1 MAQALRAPAGEADF
15 LDDQL
20 LVLKTTLA
28 QATSMAGPDLS
39 EPAVSASSTDQDQE
53 SLALGS
59 RFESFSL
66 SAKLVAPHEIALT
79 SADHSALKYNRIDPG
94 PALTAPGASAPEAP
108 GPAGSLTTL
117 ANYLVTGFWSDFS
130 GAAPRSFNLGTSGTS
145 ANSGVIYYNVT
156 GWTGSLS
163 TVYGSESDSN
173 GITAA
178 RADMVRAAFA
188 VYSAVLGITFI
199 ETTAQADYV
208 DFYFKDNSS
217 GAYEAEQLAATGVMD
232 YSVINVASTWSGSSS
247 NIGGT
252 NGYTFQTFL
261 HEIGHALGLGHQGN
275 YNAGAGTP
283 TYGTSAQWAND
294 SWQQT
299 IMSYWSQS
307 ENTALNADYAQLVS
321 PMAVDWIAL
330 NTLYAAQGYGT
341 SNAFTGNT
349 IYGVGTNISA
359 ATSEAF
365 NGLAD
370 FADTNAF
377 TIVDGGGTDT
387 VDFSNYSANQRID
400 LTESSASST
409 QATIS
414 DVGGLIGNMTL
425 AVGTVIEN
433 ATSGSGDD
441 TLTGNGAGNVLTA
454 NGGNDRL
461 YGGSGEDT
469 LYGGAGND
477 SLYGGSFID
486 QIYGGTGNDRIY
498 LSGGDFL
505 DGVYGGADTDTLDA
519 SDYTT
524 LGFFTN
530 LGAGSYGSTS
540 TSSPQSISSIEVV
553 IGTGNADTIIGG
565 GSQETL
571 YGGAGDDIIQ
581 GGFSTDDAYGGSGN
595 DTLRVLDGEYYD
607 NSYGGSDT
615 DVLDHSGSTYSGEIF
630 DFENSVI
637 TGTHINGSSAVLSS
651 IEEYQDGSGA
661 NTIISDGDLHVYYGN
676 AGNDTM
682 VATSG
687 GETMYGGA
695 DIDTLDLTVG
705 NFPYHFNTGTGLDSV
720 YFAELFLGF
729 ERFLFGSSA
738 DVVTS
743 SSDFNAV
750 ESIYG
755 GGGNDV
761 ISKETNT
768 DAARIDTYDGGADI
782 DTFLFNYSAAN
793 SDYIVNL
800 NLGMITYAGGARD
813 LLLNFENVTVNSNAG
828 ITGNALANVLTATGV
843 FDNAINAG
851 GGNDTVFAGEGN
863 DKIDG
868 GTGADS
874 MVGGLGDDTYS
885 VDDLGDVI
893 VELNETGVDVVR
905 SSIAFSLN
913 AASQYLENLILLGSA
928 DINGIGNA
936 LANNL
941 TGNTGANALTGGAGN
956 DALYGGGGNDTLN
969 GGLDDDALY
978 GGVGNDSLLGA
989 AGNDTLNGAVGA
1001 DTMSGGLGDDFYVVN
1016 DAGDVIVELSG
1027 ASGGIDSVTSLVT
1040 FSLAAQTGDL
1050 EHLTLGGAANINGTG
1065 NGLANMLTGND
1076 GDNQLNGLG
1085 AADSLYGGLG
1095 NDTLD
1100 GGTGADVLGGGT
1112 GNDVYVLDD
1121 AGDSIT
1127 ELAGEGTA
1135 DSILTDVD
1143 VQMAT
1148 LAANVENLTMR
1159 NVATA
1164 ITVSGNA
1171 LANTMNGNIFANSI
1185 TGWGA
1190 ADSLYGGA
1198 GNDSLYGGNQNDLLN
1213 GGADN
1218 DALYGGND
1226 ADTLIGNIGNDTLY
1240 GQAGDDILTGGTG
1253 GDVFVFAG
1261 TWGSDTI
1268 TDFAT
1273 AGLIERID
1281 VSAIAAIA
1289 NFADLVTNHLTQLG
1303 LDTIITNGA
1312 NTITLTGIT
1321 MGNLSADDFLF

>member
-1 MAQALRAPAGEADF
+1 
-15 LDDQL
+15 
-20 LVLKTTLA
+20 
-28 QATSMAGPDLS
+28 
-39 EPAVSASSTDQDQE
+39 
-53 SLALGS
+53 
-59 RFESFSL
+59 
-66 SAKLVAPHEIALT
+66 
-79 SADHSALKYNRIDPG
+79 
-94 PALTAPGASAPEAP
+94 
-108 GPAGSLTTL
+108 
-117 ANYLVTGFWSDFS
+117 
-130 GAAPRSFNLGTSGTS
+130 
-145 ANSGVIYYNVT
+145 
-156 GWTGSLS
+156 
-163 TVYGSESDSN
+163 
-173 GITAA
+173 
-178 RADMVRAAFA
+178 MVRASFA
-188 VYSAVLGITFI
+188 LYSAVLGITFI
-199 ETTAQADYV
+199 ETTSQADHV
-208 DFYFKDNSS
+208 DFFFKDSSS

-232 YSVINVASTWSGSSS
+232 YSVINVNSGWSGGSST
-247 NIGGT
+247 IG
-252 NGYTFQTFL
+252 GYTFQTFL

-299 IMSYWSQS
+299 MMSYWSQT
-307 ENTALNADYAQLVS
+307 ENTAYTASYAQLVS

-330 NTLYAAQGYGT
+330 NALYAGQGYGT
-341 SNAFTGNT
+341 GNAFTGNT
-349 IYGVGTNISA
+349 VYGVGTNISA
-359 ATSEAF
+359 ATSAAF
-365 NGLAD
+365 NGLAG
-370 FADTNAF
+370 FAATNAF

-400 LTESSASST
+400 LTESSASNT
-409 QATIS
+409 RATIS

-433 ATSGSGDD
+433 ATSGEGDD
-441 TLTGNGAGNVLTA
+441 TLIGNGANNVLSA
-454 NGGNDRL
+454 NGGNDYLYGASGADTL
-461 YGGSGEDT
+461 YGGNGNDFLQGGSGIDAV
-469 LYGGAGND
+469 YGGAGND
-477 SLYGGSFID
+477 RVYLENGMFLDDIYGGS
-486 QIYGGTGNDRIY
+486 
-498 LSGGDFL
+498 
-505 DGVYGGADTDTLDA
+505 DTDTLDA
-519 SDYTT
+519 SDYGT

-530 LGAGSYGSTS
+530 LQADTYGSTS
-540 TSSPQSISSIEVV
+540 SSSPRSISSIEVV

-565 GSQETL
+565 GSAETL

-581 GGFSTDDAYGGSGN
+581 GGFVTDDAYGGAGN
-595 DTLRVLDGEYYD
+595 DTIRVLDGEFYD

-615 DVLDHSGSTYSGEIF
+615 DVLDHSNSTYSGEIF
-630 DFENSVI
+630 DFENSVL
-637 TGTHINGSSAVLSS
+637 TGGHTNGGTAVLSS

-661 NTIISDGDLHVYYGN
+661 NTIISDGGSHVYYGN
-676 AGNDTM
+676 GGNDTLI
-682 VATSG
+682 ATAG

-695 DIDTLDLTVG
+695 DIDTVDLSVG
-705 NFPYHFNTGTGLDSV
+705 NFTYHFNTGTGLDTV
-720 YFAELFLGF
+720 FTAELFLGF
-729 ERFLFGSSA
+729 EAFLFGSGS

-743 SSDFNAV
+743 SSDFNAI

-768 DAARIDTYDGGADI
+768 GTAAIDTYDGGADT
-782 DTFLFNYSAAN
+782 DTFLFNYSSATA
-793 SDYIVNL
+793 DYIVNL
-800 NLGMITYAGGARD
+800 NLGMITFAGDARD
-813 LLLNFENVTVNSNAG
+813 LLLNFENVTVNGGAG
-828 ITGNALANVLTATGV
+828 IIGNALANVLTATGV
-843 FDNAINAG
+843 FDNTLNAG
-851 GGNDTVFAGEGN
+851 AGNDTVFAGEGN

-868 GTGADS
+868 GTGVDS
-874 MVGGLGDDTYS
+874 MVGGAGDDIYS
-885 VDDLGDVI
+885 VDDIGDVI
-893 VELNETGVDVVR
+893 VELNETGVDLVR
-905 SSIAFSLN
+905 SSVAFSLN

-969 GGLDDDALY
+969 GGLDDNSLY

-1016 DAGDVIVELSG
+1016 EAGDVIVELSG
-1027 ASGGIDSVTSLVT
+1027 PSGGINSVSSLVT

-1076 GDNQLNGLG
+1076 GNNQLNGLAG
-1085 AADSLYGGLG
+1085 IDSLYGGLG

-1100 GGTGADVLGGGT
+1100 GGTGADGLVGGT
-1112 GNDVYVLDD
+1112 GNDVYVLDN
-1121 AGDSIT
+1121 AGDTIT
-1127 ELAGEGTA
+1127 ELVGEGTA
-1135 DSILTDVD
+1135 DLILTDVD

-1164 ITVSGNA
+1164 VTVSGNA
-1171 LANTMNGNIFANSI
+1171 LANIMNGNIFANSI

-1190 ADSLYGGA
+1190 ADSLFGGA
-1198 GNDSLYGGNQNDLLN
+1198 GNDSLYGGNQDDLLN

-1240 GQAGDDILTGGTG
+1240 GQAGDDTLTGSAG

-1273 AGLIERID
+1273 AGLIEKID
-1281 VSAIAAIA
+1281 LSAIAAIA

-1321 MGNLSADDFLF
+1321 MGNLSTDDFLF